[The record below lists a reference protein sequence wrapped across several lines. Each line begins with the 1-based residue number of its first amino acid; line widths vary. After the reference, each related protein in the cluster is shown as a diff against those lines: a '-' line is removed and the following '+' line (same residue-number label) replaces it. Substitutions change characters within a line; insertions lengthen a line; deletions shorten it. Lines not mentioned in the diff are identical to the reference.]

1 MKRVLLLFVI
11 GFVLLPAY
19 CRAADETYGY
29 PIPDPYDATI
39 MGTPEPLKAQ
49 LPTVV
54 PTRQLVLTPIPGI
67 KKPDIF
73 FYDDGLH
80 CTLAY
85 QKKKAPL
92 IFVIAGTGASYQSPK
107 ELAIM
112 RALYK
117 NGLHVITL
125 SSPTY
130 PNFIINASSSHIPG
144 DLTEDAEDLYRV
156 MEAAWNE
163 VKGDIEVSEF
173 FLAGYSLGG
182 TQAAFV
188 AKLDSERKIFNF
200 GKVLMINPAVSLYDS
215 VSRIEGLLND
225 IPGGPD
231 KIGAFLNKMMAKF
244 MAFYREGDFIDVN
257 NEFLYAVYESKLMTK
272 EEAGGL
278 IGLAFRISLA
288 GMVFTSDVMT
298 NGGYVVPKNRV
309 LKVSDSLSEYFRV
322 SAHLSFLD
330 YFNEY
335 LYPHFEKKRPG
346 LTKEE
351 LIRASSLK
359 SIEGYLKSTSKI
371 GVITSGN
378 EVILTPEEVTYLR
391 ELFGERTKVFPR
403 GGHMGNL
410 EYIDNM
416 AYLSDFV
423 GFFNK

>member
-19 CRAADETYGY
+19 CRAADDSYGY
-29 PIPDPYDATI
+29 PIPDPFDATI

-49 LPTVV
+49 IPAVV
-54 PTRQLVLTPIPGI
+54 PTRQLVLAPIPGI

-73 FYDDGLH
+73 FYDDGLY

-144 DLTEDAEDLYRV
+144 DLTEDSADLYRV

-215 VSRIEGLLND
+215 VLRIEGLLND

-231 KIGAFLNKMMAKF
+231 KIGAFLNRMMAKF

-257 NEFLYAVYESKLMTK
+257 NEFLYAVYQSKLMTK

-309 LKVSDSLSEYFRV
+309 LKVSDSLSDYFRV

-335 LYPHFEKKRPG
+335 LYPYFEKKRPG

-351 LIRASSLK
+351 LIRASSL
-359 SIEGYLKSTSKI
+359 
-371 GVITSGN
+371 
-378 EVILTPEEVTYLR
+378 
-391 ELFGERTKVFPR
+391 
-403 GGHMGNL
+403 
-410 EYIDNM
+410 
-416 AYLSDFV
+416 
-423 GFFNK
+423 